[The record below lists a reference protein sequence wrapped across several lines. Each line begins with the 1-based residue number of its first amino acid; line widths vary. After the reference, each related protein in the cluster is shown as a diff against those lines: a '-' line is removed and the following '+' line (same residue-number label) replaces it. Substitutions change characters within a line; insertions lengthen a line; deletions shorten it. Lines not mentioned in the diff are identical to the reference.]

1 MEVTK
6 MNNGL
11 KSILANKNTVTVLGI
26 VAVVFILYFAYNW
39 RINQA
44 ITPTRVPYATE
55 LIKPGTKITEDKIGM
70 IEVSKS
76 FVESG
81 NIIINISDV
90 LDKYSNADTVIPQGS
105 LFYKR
110 QVVKKEQLP
119 ANIILN
125 VKNGYVLY
133 NMSVNSESTYGN
145 SIYPGNYIDIYM
157 KIIKKTT
164 DEEKKVRT
172 DDPIMLGKFI
182 SNVKVIAVNDS
193 RGKSVFDNVEEQE
206 EPAMLIFAVPEDI
219 FVMLKK
225 AEFLGNYDA
234 TLIPVPTN
242 ESLKEEPGS
251 IKLTSEKM
259 QKYINDITVWTE
271 TSSTE

>member
-1 MEVTK
+1 MTG
-6 MNNGL
+6 GL
-11 KSILANKNTVTVLGI
+11 KKILANKNTVTVVGI

-44 ITPTRVPYATE
+44 ITPMAVPYAKE
-55 LIKPGTKITEDKIGM
+55 LIKPGTQITQDKIGM
-70 IEVSKS
+70 TDVPATMAKEGK
-76 FVESG
+76 
-81 NIIINISDV
+81 IITNVSDV
-90 LDKYSNADTVIPQGS
+90 VDKYANADTVIPEGS
-105 LFYKR
+105 LFYDR

-133 NMSVNSESTYGN
+133 NMAVTSESTYGN

-157 KIIKKTT
+157 KIMKKATQGQT
-164 DEEKKVRT
+164 VAEDH
-172 DDPIMLGKFI
+172 IMLGKFI

-193 RGKSVFDNVEEQE
+193 AGNSVFANVEEKAT
-206 EPAMLIFAVPEDI
+206 PAMLIFAVPEDI

-225 AEFLGNYDA
+225 AEYLGNYDA

-242 ESLKEEPGS
+242 ESLKDQPGN
-251 IKLTSEKM
+251 IKMNGEKM
-259 QKYINDITVWTE
+259 QKHINHITVWTE
-271 TSSTE
+271 TSQTG